1 MKNFI
6 FIFLTLILVSGCTQ
20 QQKTEEWIRD
30 LSPISPEE
38 VGISSERLNRVDV
51 LVNQYIED
59 GKFPGAVVQISR
71 RGKTVYSKSYGLSNA
86 EDNLPMNVDN
96 IFRIA
101 SQTKAITTVA
111 LMTLYERGEFLLDD
125 PVHLYIPEFKDPTI
139 LVSLDRETG
148 EMVTEPAKGQI
159 TIRHLLSH
167 TSGIGYGFI
176 NPDLKYIYDKNGVI
190 DGLSLSSETLDN
202 VIPKLGQLPVL
213 FEPGSGWEY
222 GMNTDVAGYL
232 VEVISGQTLSDYFEE
247 HIFQPLGMED
257 TYFYLPD
264 SKSSRL
270 VPVYESTE
278 DGFELPE
285 GNDTNYPVEGSKT
298 FYSGGGG
305 LSSTAKDYSIFME
318 MLMNDGIFNG
328 AQVLGKKTIELMVT
342 NQIGD
347 LRIWDGAPFGL
358 GFRLTSSE
366 QIHESPSSL
375 GNYAWGGIFNTRYW
389 LDPKEDLTVAIML
402 QMLPFAHPEF
412 HQKMQVLVY
421 QSLVE

>member
-1 MKNFI
+1 MKKLFFI
-6 FIFLTLILVSGCTQ
+6 SLILISGCTQ
-20 QQKTEEWIRD
+20 QQKTEEWTRD

-38 VGISSERLNRVDV
+38 VGISSERLNRIDV
-51 LVNQYIED
+51 LVNQYIDD

-71 RGKTVYSKSYGLSNA
+71 KGKTVYSKSYGSSDI
-86 EDNLPMNVDN
+86 EGNLPMNIDN

-111 LMTLYERGEFLLDD
+111 LMTLYEHGKFLLDD
-125 PVHLYIPEFKDPTI
+125 PVHLYIPEFEDPTI

-148 EMVTEPAKGQI
+148 KMVTEPAKGQI
-159 TIRHLLSH
+159 TIRHLLTH

-190 DGLSLSSETLDN
+190 DGLKPTNETLDR
-202 VIPKLGQLPVL
+202 VIPKLGEQPVL
-213 FEPGSGWEY
+213 FEPGERWEY
-222 GMNTDVAGYL
+222 GLNTDVAGYL
-232 VEVISGQTLSDYFEE
+232 VEVLSGQSLADYFEE

-264 SKSSRL
+264 DKSTRL
-270 VPVYESTE
+270 VPVYSSTE
-278 DGFELPE
+278 EGFDLPE
-285 GNDTNYPVEGSKT
+285 GNETNYPIEGSKT
-298 FYSGGGG
+298 YFSGGGG

-318 MLMNDGIFNG
+318 MLLNDGKFNG
-328 AQVLGKKTIELMVT
+328 AQVIGKKTIELMIT

-347 LRIWDGAPFGL
+347 LSIWDGSSFGL
-358 GFRLTSSE
+358 GFRLTGKE
-366 QIHESPSSL
+366 QVHESPSSI
-375 GNYAWGGIFNTRYW
+375 GNYEWGGIFNTRYW
-389 LDPKEDLTVAIML
+389 LDPKEDLTVAVML
-402 QMLPFAHPEF
+402 QMLPFEHPEF